1 MRRRAL
7 WALAALL
14 LVFSCSREEMPGQGD
29 STEKAGQAGNEETVF
44 TLENATV
51 RAYLNF
57 LELMPYRDGDYS
69 YSVIDDYYRLTSVY
83 RKDHPRAVSLSWEK
97 AAGGGTQ
104 RIYLAENPDFEGSMV
119 LSVSGMV
126 TSYDVYNLIPGRKYW
141 WKVTSLSGEEVG
153 GGEFRTI
160 GRRRFI
166 KLDNVC
172 NVRDLGGIPTADGK
186 KQIKYGLIF
195 RGGEMNG
202 YHQDYDGNYCRI
214 NVNGTAAAGRLGI
227 KANLDLRTAA
237 EALDITASPLGEGI
251 DYARFEEANAYYYD
265 KFWNSDVYVRALQWL
280 IDELRLGKP
289 VFFNCIYGAD
299 RTGTLAF
306 ILEALLGV
314 GENQLSI
321 DYELTSFS
329 YGLEN
334 APRRRGPKNEV
345 SVIRYRQMLEGLLSP
360 QFGGASLQ
368 EKVRGW
374 LSGKIPE
381 DELDWFVS
389 HMLEDK
395 V

>member
-1 MRRRAL
+1 
-7 WALAALL
+7 
-14 LVFSCSREEMPGQGD
+14 
-29 STEKAGQAGNEETVF
+29 
-44 TLENATV
+44 
-51 RAYLNF
+51 
-57 LELMPYRDGDYS
+57 
-69 YSVIDDYYRLTSVY
+69 
-83 RKDHPRAVSLSWEK
+83 
-97 AAGGGTQ
+97 
-104 RIYLAENPDFEGSMV
+104 
-119 LSVSGMV
+119 
-126 TSYDVYNLIPGRKYW
+126 
-141 WKVTSLSGEEVG
+141 
-153 GGEFRTI
+153 
-160 GRRRFI
+160 
-166 KLDNVC
+166 
-172 NVRDLGGIPTADGK
+172 
-186 KQIKYGLIF
+186 
-195 RGGEMNG
+195 MNG

-381 DELDWFVS
+381 DELDGFVS